1 MDASVASGHGR
12 HRPPGDD
19 EPARRGRCE
28 IGSRSGSPILFIVN
42 PASGAGKAGREW
54 ATVESWL
61 PSSGLPYEV
70 AKTTRPLEATEIA
83 QQAVRESR
91 PVVVAVGGDGTLN
104 EVVNGFFRNGAP
116 LPTTSKLAM
125 VPLGTGGD
133 FRRTLRIP
141 NDTRQAI
148 EVLRSGVVRRLD
160 AGCVTYQTEDGST
173 AVRHFINIADAGLGG
188 EVVYLVGNG
197 TKRFGSATYTLAG
210 LRALLGFKNK
220 PMSVNIDGT
229 THELK
234 KAQQVV
240 VANCQFFGGGM
251 QMAPSASP
259 TDGVFDVVL
268 IKNAGK
274 IETMRG
280 MSDIRSGKHLD
291 QTNPKMELMYGKRI
305 SVTSPAR
312 VRIDLDGEAV
322 GFLPALFEIQPGA
335 IEFITP
341 R

>member
-1 MDASVASGHGR
+1 M
-12 HRPPGDD
+12 
-19 EPARRGRCE
+19 
-28 IGSRSGSPILFIVN
+28 
-42 PASGAGKAGREW
+42 
-54 ATVESWL
+54 ESWL
-61 PSSGLPYEV
+61 PGSGLPYEV
-70 AKTTRPLEATEIA
+70 ARTTRPLEALEIA
-83 QQAVRESR
+83 QRNVQASR

-116 LPTTSKLAM
+116 LPTTTKLAM

-133 FRRTLRIP
+133 FRRTLRISLEP
-141 NDTRQAI
+141 RQAVD
-148 EVLRSGVVRRLD
+148 VLRNGMVRRLD
-160 AGCVTYQTEDGST
+160 AGCVTFTNADGST
-173 AVRHFINIADAGLGG
+173 GVRHFINIADAGLGG
-188 EVVYLVGNG
+188 DVVSLVGNG
-197 TKRFGSATYTLAG
+197 TKRFGSAAYTVGG
-210 LRALLGFKNK
+210 LRALMSFKNK
-220 PMSVNIDGT
+220 PMTVDIDGSI
-229 THELK
+229 HRLD

-259 TDGVFDVVL
+259 TDGVFDVIL

-274 IETMRG
+274 LETMRG
-280 MSDIRSGKHLD
+280 MNAIRNGRHLD

-305 SVTSPAR
+305 SVTSPEK